1 MSSDRGLTQRELC
14 ELMGWDY
21 RVVAQAAKRENL
33 STHAFVIQKTGW
45 RLCLERY
52 YPPTAQLK
60 QNGFS
65 QIGSD
70 KIPNIDLS
78 EVD

>member
-1 MSSDRGLTQRELC
+1 MIGERGLTQRELC

-21 RVVAQAAKRENL
+21 RAVAQAAKRENL

-52 YPPTAQLK
+52 YPPTATLK
-60 QNGFS
+60 QNGFP
-65 QIGSD
+65 QINSD
-70 KIPNIDLS
+70 EIPDIDLP
-78 EVD
+78 EAD